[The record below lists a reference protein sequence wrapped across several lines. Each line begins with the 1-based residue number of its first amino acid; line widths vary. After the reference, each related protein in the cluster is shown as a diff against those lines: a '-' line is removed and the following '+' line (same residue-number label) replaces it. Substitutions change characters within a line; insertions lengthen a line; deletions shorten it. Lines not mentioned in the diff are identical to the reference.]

1 MYYLLCIYVQQIA
14 CHLLECTCPVLD
26 CLWPCRLRRED
37 NGRLIPDK
45 WHAICNTYYYYYY
58 IYIVQQIA
66 CHLLECT
73 CPVLVQVP
81 VTVHTGPS
89 ERSSPSEPHAQTA
102 RPPLFMFPLLCS
114 RSSSGVVIGPRLPIE
129 RELDPQPVRL
139 RLGREGRSL
148 ARSLHR

>member
-1 MYYLLCIYVQQIA
+1 MLPDRFLELFPSAIDRARRRVLALFPSPMGDAGFHWQLDLSIA
-14 CHLLECTCPVLD
+14 LPEPFID
-26 CLWPCRLRRED
+26 
-37 NGRLIPDK
+37 G
-45 WHAICNTYYYYYY
+45 
-58 IYIVQQIA
+58 
-66 CHLLECT
+66 
-73 CPVLVQVP
+73 LVQVP

-129 RELDPQPVRL
+129 RELDPQLIRL